1 VNESGPRRNVVVLG
15 STGSIG
21 RQTIDVIRSHP
32 ERLAVVGLAAGRA
45 AETLAEQARALG
57 VARTGLGA
65 EAAIE
70 LAALPEADVVV
81 NAIVGA
87 AGLRASLA
95 ALEAGKSLALANKE
109 SLVAGGELCA
119 AARLRGGGRLL
130 PVDSEHAALAAC
142 LEGRD
147 LATVARLVLTA
158 SGGPFRERTRLE
170 GITPDE
176 ALAHPTWSMGP
187 KITVDSATLMNKG
200 LEVIEAHHL
209 FGLPY
214 ERIGVLIHPQSVVHG
229 IVELT
234 DGSSLLQAAP
244 ADMRIPIQRALTS
257 PDERVPVAAPVDL
270 AASGPLEFEPVDEER
285 WPAVALATEA
295 GRRGA
300 TYPAALN
307 AANETAVHAFLE
319 ERLDFVEIVGLTEAV
334 LARHEPLD
342 ARNLDAVL
350 EVDAWARRTA
360 QSLVSGGRA
369 ADKRAAG

>member
-1 VNESGPRRNVVVLG
+1 MPSDPRLNVVVLG

-21 RQTIDVIRSHP
+21 RQTIDVIRAHP
-32 ERLAVVGLAAGRA
+32 ERLSVVGLVAGRD
-45 AETLAEQARALG
+45 AEGLARQARELG
-57 VARTGLGA
+57 AVHTGLGD
-65 EAAIE
+65 AAAVE
-70 LAALPEADVVV
+70 LAALPQADVVV

-119 AARLRGGGRLL
+119 AARERGGGRLI

-147 LATVARLVLTA
+147 LATVSRLVLTA
-158 SGGPFRERTRLE
+158 SGGPFRRRARLE

-214 ERIGVLIHPQSVVHG
+214 DSIGVLIHPQSVVHG

-234 DGSSLLQAAP
+234 DGSSLLQAAR
-244 ADMRIPIQRALTS
+244 ADMRIPIQRALM
-257 PDERVPVAAPVDL
+257 PPEEHVAVAAPVDL

-307 AANETAVHAFLE
+307 AANEIAVHAFLE
-319 ERLDFVEIVGLTEAV
+319 RRLDFVEIVGVAEAV

-342 ARNLDAVL
+342 ARNLEAVL
-350 EVDAWARRTA
+350 EVDGWARRTA
-360 QSLVSGGRA
+360 GSLVFGGRA
-369 ADKRAAG
+369 VDKQAAG

>member
-119 AARLRGGGRLL
+119 AARQRGGGQLL

-209 FGLPY
+209 FGMPY

>member
-119 AARLRGGGRLL
+119 AARQRGGGRLL

-257 PDERVPVAAPVDL
+257 PDERVPVAPPVDL

>member
-1 VNESGPRRNVVVLG
+1 VSASGPRRNVVVLG

-21 RQTIDVIRSHP
+21 RQTIAVIRSHP
-32 ERLAVVGLAAGRA
+32 GRLSVVGLVAGRDREA
-45 AETLAEQARALG
+45 LARQAHELNITY
-57 VARTGLGA
+57 TGLG
-65 EAAIE
+65 EDAAVE
-70 LAALPEADVVV
+70 LAALPDADIVV
-81 NAIVGA
+81 NAVVGA

-119 AARLRGGGRLL
+119 EALRRGGGKLI
-130 PVDSEHAALAAC
+130 PVDSEHAAVAAC

-147 LATVARLVLTA
+147 PGTVARVVLTA
-158 SGGPFRERTRLE
+158 SGGPFRDRARLE
-170 GITPDE
+170 GITPGE

-229 IVELT
+229 IVELR

-244 ADMRIPIQRALTS
+244 ADMRIPIQAALVPSGERAEITR
-257 PDERVPVAAPVDL
+257 PIDL
-270 AASGPLEFEPVDEER
+270 AAAGPLEFEPVDEER
-285 WPAVALATEA
+285 WPAVALAIEA

-319 ERLDFVEIVGLTEAV
+319 ERLAFVDIVGINEAV

-342 ARNLDAVL
+342 ARNLEAVL

>member
-1 VNESGPRRNVVVLG
+1 VSAPRRRNVVVLG

-21 RQTIDVIRSHP
+21 RQTIDVIKSHP
-32 ERLAVVGLAAGRA
+32 ERLTVVALAAGRA
-45 AETLAEQARALG
+45 AGALAEQARALG
-57 VARTGLGA
+57 VTRTGLGA

-70 LAALPEADVVV
+70 FAALPEADIVV

-109 SLVAGGELCA
+109 SLVAGGELCRV
-119 AARLRGGGRLL
+119 ARRRGGGRLI

-158 SGGPFRERTRLE
+158 SGGPFRRRSGLE
-170 GITPDE
+170 GITPEE
-176 ALAHPTWSMGP
+176 ALAHPTWAMGP

-229 IVELT
+229 IVELG
-234 DGSSLLQAAP
+234 DGSSLIQAAP
-244 ADMRIPIQRALTS
+244 ADMRIPIQSALLPSPERAGVT
-257 PDERVPVAAPVDL
+257 APVDL
-270 AASGPLEFEPVDEER
+270 AASGPLEFEPVDEKR
-285 WPAVALATEA
+285 WPALSLATEA

-300 TYPAALN
+300 TFPAALN
-307 AANETAVHAFLE
+307 AANETAVYAFLSG
-319 ERLDFVEIVGLTEAV
+319 RLDFSGIVGITESV

-342 ARNLDAVL
+342 ARNLEAVL
-350 EVDAWARRTA
+350 EVDAWARRA
-360 QSLVSGGRA
+360 AERLVSGGRA
-369 ADKRAAG
+369 AAKRAAG

>member
-87 AGLRASLA
+87 AGLQASLA
-95 ALEAGKSLALANKE
+95 ALEAGKFLALANKE

-119 AARLRGGGRLL
+119 GAQRRGGGRLL

-209 FGLPY
+209 FGLSY
-214 ERIGVLIHPQSVVHG
+214 ESIGVLIHPQSVVHG

-257 PDERVPVAAPVDL
+257 PEERVPVAAPVDL

-319 ERLDFVEIVGLTEAV
+319 ERLDFVEIVGVTEAV

-342 ARNLDAVL
+342 ARNLEAVL

-360 QSLVSGGRA
+360 QSLVSGARA